1 MVKNNYIAKITIV
14 LLLVTLAVTNSTAL
28 STPYSLSGHIYDSDG
43 TTPIV
48 GASISFTNQNSSEVI
63 YATSTTNGEYQ
74 QDAANFPSG
83 YYDNDT
89 IQYQTTYFTQSN
101 TTTANITVSGGGTL
115 LNIVLSAATGGAS
128 NITAEIGSRYIKW
141 SWISS
146 GTVAVYI
153 DGKFVTN
160 TTLNYYILSD
170 LNPREAHTIALCSP
184 SGAVYDTSSDRTFYP
199 EILFYIIF
207 LLAGMLLFAE
217 IITAFMVQ
225 KIIAIVLGTMAFIM
239 GIFGFYMSY
248 PYHFS
253 IMAYL
258 CIIIAVIALIWIILV
273 IFSLLIPDNE
283 DFGLDL

>member
-1 MVKNNYIAKITIV
+1 MVKINNIVKISIA
-14 LLLVTLAVTNSTAL
+14 LLLVAIAITNSTAL
-28 STPYSLSGHIYDSDG
+28 TTPYSLSGHIYDSDG
-43 TTPIV
+43 TTPII

-63 YATSTTNGEYQ
+63 YATSTSNGEYQ
-74 QDAANFPSG
+74 QDAANFASG

-101 TTTANITVSGGGTL
+101 TTTANINVSTGGTL
-115 LNIVLSAATGGAS
+115 LDIVLSTGTGGAS

-160 TTLNYYILSD
+160 TVLNYYILSD
-170 LNPREAHTIALCSP
+170 LNPRETHTIALCSP
-184 SGAVYDTSSDRTFYP
+184 SGAVYADSTDRTFYP

-217 IITAFMVQ
+217 ILVTLMKQ
-225 KIIAIVLGTMAFIM
+225 KMIGIVLGAMAFIM
-239 GIFGFYMSY
+239 AIFGFYMAY

-258 CIIIAVIALIWIILV
+258 CIIIAIIASIWIVMI
-273 IFSLLIPDNE
+273 IFSFLTPEEE

>member
-1 MVKNNYIAKITIV
+1 MVKTNDIVKISITIM
-14 LLLVTLAVTNSTAL
+14 LLTLAVSNSTAL
-28 STPYSLSGHIYDSDG
+28 TTPYSLSGHIYDSDG

-74 QDAANFPSG
+74 QDAANFASG
-83 YYDNDT
+83 YYDNNT

-101 TTTANITVSGGGTL
+101 TTAANITVSSGGTL

-141 SWISS
+141 SWNSS
-146 GTVAVYI
+146 GSVAVYI
-153 DGKFVTN
+153 DGIFVTN

-170 LNPREAHTIALCSP
+170 LNPRETHTIALCSP
-184 SGAVYDTSSDRTFYP
+184 SGAVYDSSSDRTFYP

-207 LLAGMLLFAE
+207 LLAGLLLIAE
-217 IITAFMVQ
+217 VIVTFMPQ
-225 KIIAIVLGTMAFIM
+225 KMIGIVLGALAFIM
-239 GIFGFYMSY
+239 GIFGFYMAY

-258 CIIIAVIALIWIILV
+258 CITIAVIALIWIILI
-273 IFSLLIPDNE
+273 IFSLIVREPD

>member
-1 MVKNNYIAKITIV
+1 MVKNNYIAKIGII

-48 GASISFTNQNSSEVI
+48 GASISFTNTNTSNVI

-74 QDAANFPSG
+74 QDAANFASG
-83 YYDNDT
+83 YYDSDT
-89 IQYQTTYFTQSN
+89 IQYQTTYIAQSN
-101 TTTANITVSGGGTL
+101 TTTANINVSAGGTL
-115 LNIVLSAATGGAS
+115 LDIVLSAATGGAT
-128 NITAEIGSRYIKW
+128 NITSEIGSRYIKW

-184 SGAVYDTSSDRTFYP
+184 SGIVYDSSSDRTFYP

-207 LLAGMLLFAE
+207 LLAGILLFAE

-225 KIIAIVLGTMAFIM
+225 KIIGIVLGTMAFIM
-239 GIFGFYMSY
+239 GIFGFYMAY

-258 CIIIAVIALIWIILV
+258 CIIIAVTALIWIIMI